1 MAGPKN
7 LCPRPAASTTAP
19 SSRMRCLSPFSAKRI
34 LNLAS
39 TGGGHSLISGH
50 YGLAADTNLELKLVT
65 PAGDIVALNQGT
77 NTISL
82 LLAYSIP
89 RFRPAGVND
98 TSMAK
103 SSRTL
108 KYDEP

>member
-1 MAGPKN
+1 
-7 LCPRPAASTTAP
+7 
-19 SSRMRCLSPFSAKRI
+19 MRCLSPFSAKRI

-39 TGGGHSLISGH
+39 TGGGHLLISVH
-50 YGLAADTNLELKLVT
+50 YGLAADTNLELELVT
-65 PAGDIVALNQGT
+65 PAGDIVTLNQCT
-77 NTISL
+77 NTILL
-82 LLAYSIP
+82 LLAYSVP
-89 RFRPAGVND
+89 RFRHVGVDD

>member
-1 MAGPKN
+1 
-7 LCPRPAASTTAP
+7 
-19 SSRMRCLSPFSAKRI
+19 MRCLSPFSAKRI

-50 YGLAADTNLELKLVT
+50 YGLAADTNLELELIT
-65 PAGDIVALNQGT
+65 PAGNIVNLNQCT
-77 NTISL
+77 NMILL
-82 LLAYSIP
+82 LLAYSVP
-89 RFRPAGVND
+89 RLRPVGVND

-108 KYDEP
+108 KYDETLIGA